1 MSILDRDCALEHTEY
16 SLVNK
21 IAKRHLRI
29 AMSSSNFK
37 ETFKSVGAAFF
48 GVQSDKNRQRDFTQ
62 GKLSHF
68 IIAGL
73 IAVVVFVTALIAI
86 VSLVLPS

>member
-1 MSILDRDCALEHTEY
+1 MRVSGL
-16 SLVNK
+16 
-21 IAKRHLRI
+21 
-29 AMSSSNFK
+29 K
-37 ETFKSVGAAFF
+37 ETFKSVAAAFF

-73 IAVVVFVTALIAI
+73 IAVLLFIGSLIAI
-86 VSLVLPS
+86 VSIVLPS

>member
-1 MSILDRDCALEHTEY
+1 MSVS
-16 SLVNK
+16 SL
-21 IAKRHLRI
+21 
-29 AMSSSNFK
+29 K
-37 ETFKSVGAAFF
+37 ETFKSVAAAFF

-73 IAVVVFVTALIAI
+73 IAVVLFIGSLIAI
-86 VSLVLPS
+86 VSIVLPS

>member
-1 MSILDRDCALEHTEY
+1 M
-16 SLVNK
+16 
-21 IAKRHLRI
+21 
-29 AMSSSNFK
+29 MSSGNFK
-37 ETFKSVGAAFF
+37 ETLKSVGAAFF
-48 GVQSDKNRQRDFTQ
+48 GVQSDKNRERDFTQ

-73 IAVVVFVTALIAI
+73 IAVVIFIGSLIAI